1 MEPVWNPHIRS
12 NKIITISDLE
22 LYGPV
27 WNMYETQLES
37 LTWKRMEPVWN
48 PYKKKIVWNPTKI
61 SDLEVYGT
69 CMEPLSIR

>member
-1 MEPVWNPHIRS
+1 MEPVWNM
-12 NKIITISDLE
+12 
-22 LYGPV
+22 YG
-27 WNMYETQLES
+27 TQLES

-69 CMEPLSIR
+69 CMKPLSKRE